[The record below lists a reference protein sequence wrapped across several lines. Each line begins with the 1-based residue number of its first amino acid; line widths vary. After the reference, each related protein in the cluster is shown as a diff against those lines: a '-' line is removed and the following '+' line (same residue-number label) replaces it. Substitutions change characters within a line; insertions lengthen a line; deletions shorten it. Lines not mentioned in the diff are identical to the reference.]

1 MSSLYDRRL
10 LVLLLKNYSHGR
22 RAFTEGCRV
31 SKMLVTNREKWY
43 EETTQVYKNIQTKSA
58 KPLQLQTYSQINIAM

>member
-10 LVLLLKNYSHGR
+10 MVLLLKNYSHGR

-31 SKMLVTNREKWY
+31 SKMLLTNREKWY

-58 KPLQLQTYSQINIAM
+58 KPLQLQTNSQIKIPV

>member
-10 LVLLLKNYSHGR
+10 MVLLLKNYSHGR

-31 SKMLVTNREKWY
+31 SKMLLSNREKWY

-58 KPLQLQTYSQINIAM
+58 KPLQLQTYSQIKIPV

>member
-10 LVLLLKNYSHGR
+10 MVLLLKNYSHGR

-31 SKMLVTNREKWY
+31 SKMLLSNRERWY
-43 EETTQVYKNIQTKSA
+43 EETTQIYKNSQTKST
-58 KPLQLQTYSQINIAM
+58 KPFQIQTNSQIKIPV

>member
-10 LVLLLKNYSHGR
+10 MVLLLKNYSHGR

-31 SKMLVTNREKWY
+31 SKMLLTNREKWY

-58 KPLQLQTYSQINIAM
+58 KPLQLQTYSQIKISV

>member
-31 SKMLVTNREKWY
+31 SKMLVSNREKWY
-43 EETTQVYKNIQTKSA
+43 EETTQVYKNIQTKST
-58 KPLQLQTYSQINIAM
+58 KPNQLQTYSQIKIPV